1 MPLVIEDSQQVSL
14 KGRIASDPEAAA
26 QRIRF
31 VLDVKE
37 VERGDGWQTLSS
49 KALVYADPPE
59 PMVSQ
64 QEPPY
69 FRYGDALTLQGTL
82 QRPEPFEGFDYPS
95 YLANQGIDGIFWSR
109 QVEEWLPQEGHSNWR
124 GRVFDLRRRLSES
137 LEAAL
142 PLPHSALAQALLLDV
157 RGGLPDRVVE
167 EFRNTGTLHLIAIS
181 GLQVGVLLIMTIGA
195 SSGLM
200 GRRWQIYLLMPLFA
214 VWAYA
219 LVSGV
224 PVSVVR
230 AAIMGSTYLLAL
242 FVGRPQSALAP
253 LALSAALITAIDSGH
268 CCNSPSSSALLG
280 WRA

>member
-1 MPLVIEDSQQVSL
+1 MPLVPQDSQQVSL
-14 KGRIASDPEAAA
+14 KGRIASDPEASA
-26 QRIRF
+26 QRIEF
-31 VLDVKE
+31 ALDVKE
-37 VERGDGWQTLSS
+37 VDRGEGWQTLAS

-59 PMVSQ
+59 PMVAVR
-64 QEPPY
+64 EPPY
-69 FRYGDALTLQGTL
+69 FRYGDTLTLQGML
-82 QRPEPFEGFDYPS
+82 QRPEAFEGFDYPS
-95 YLANQGIDGIFWSR
+95 YLANQSIDGIFWSR

-200 GRRWQIYLLMPLFA
+200 GQR
-214 VWAYA
+214 
-219 LVSGV
+219 
-224 PVSVVR
+224 
-230 AAIMGSTYLLAL
+230 
-242 FVGRPQSALAP
+242 
-253 LALSAALITAIDSGH
+253 
-268 CCNSPSSSALLG
+268 
-280 WRA
+280 